1 MEEPAVAGLRTSA
14 GEPMTTDDATHESHA
29 THATD
34 ANDRGGARRLMLR
47 VLIVQAL
54 TLLALYLLQL
64 RFGIGAGA

>member
-1 MEEPAVAGLRTSA
+1 MTTDDPNA
-14 GEPMTTDDATHESHA
+14 EPMTTHGADDGHHAEAATNA
-29 THATD
+29 R
-34 ANDRGGARRLMLR
+34 ANDRGGTRRLLLR